1 MTGLPPELLKHA
13 YPLFVGVD
21 RISKRKLDKRR
32 SRFQKSRRVPTPHR
46 RSLSD
51 NHSSPRAGVGIGV
64 MMPLRIGDR
73 NKIVLAATTVP
84 LQIYNKVQFNAFYIK
99 LFESER
105 ALLTAQTPHP
115 N

>member
-1 MTGLPPELLKHA
+1 
-13 YPLFVGVD
+13 
-21 RISKRKLDKRR
+21 
-32 SRFQKSRRVPTPHR
+32 
-46 RSLSD
+46 
-51 NHSSPRAGVGIGV
+51 
-64 MMPLRIGDR
+64 MPLRIGDR

-105 ALLTAQTPHP
+105 AILTAQTPHP